1 MARDEAKAQHVE
13 HDLEPINT
21 AELPTALAENV
32 SYGPGGMRGIV
43 SSPFVFG
50 AAFLASLGGF
60 SFGYDQGVISII
72 NVMPQFQQRFPE
84 VNPENSGSGFY
95 KGFMTAMLEFGA
107 FIGCFFMPKLCDKIS
122 RKWALSVVVV
132 IFNLGAIIQTAAP
145 NYAALVVGRTIGG
158 IGVGTLALGAP
169 LYISEISPPH
179 LRGAL
184 LVLESVSIVTGV
196 VIAFYIT
203 YGTRFLDGEI
213 AFRLPFGLQMVC
225 ATILGVAIHL
235 FPYSPRW
242 LSLVDRNDEALE
254 SLGKLRRLPT
264 DDDRVQTEW
273 RGIMAEVEFQRIVE
287 QKTHPGKSGFK
298 LEFVQWTDLFK
309 KKTWRRTIVGMG
321 VAFLQQFSG
330 VSLIKLSVK
339 CNH

>member
-1 MARDEAKAQHVE
+1 MAIGEGKAQHIE
-13 HDLEPINT
+13 NDLDHVDT
-21 AELPTALAENV
+21 TDPTALADNV
-32 SYGPGGMRGIV
+32 SYGPGGIKGIV

-50 AAFLASLGGF
+50 AAFIASLGGF

-72 NVMPQFQQRFPE
+72 NVMPQFHAKYPE
-84 VNPENSGSGFY
+84 MDPANSGSGFY

-107 FIGCFFMPKLCDKIS
+107 FLGCFFMPKLCDKIS
-122 RKWALSVVVV
+122 RKWALSFVVV
-132 IFNLGAIIQTAAP
+132 IFNIGAIIQTAAP
-145 NYAALVVGRTIGG
+145 NYATLVAGRTIGG

-169 LYISEISPPH
+169 LYISEISPPN

-196 VIAFYIT
+196 VIAYYIA

-225 ATILGVAIHL
+225 VSFLGVAIHL

-242 LSLVDRNDEALE
+242 LSLVNRDDDALA
-254 SLGKLRRLPT
+254 SLAKLRRLPA
-264 DDDRVQTEW
+264 DDNRVQAEW
-273 RGIMAEVEFQRIVE
+273 RGIMAEVEFQRVVQE
-287 QKTHPGKSGFK
+287 RTHPGKKGLK
-298 LEFVQWTDLFK
+298 LEVALWGDLFK
-309 KKTWRRTIVGMG
+309 KKCWRRTVIGMG

-330 VSLIKLSVK
+330 VSFPLCCAAV
-339 CNH
+339 NH